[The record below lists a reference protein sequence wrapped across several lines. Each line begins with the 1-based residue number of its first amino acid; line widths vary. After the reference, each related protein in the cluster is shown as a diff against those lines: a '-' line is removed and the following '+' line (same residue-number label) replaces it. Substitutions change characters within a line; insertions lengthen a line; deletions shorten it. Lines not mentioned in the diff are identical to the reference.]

1 MLLDSKKVN
10 EIIMEEEKDIIS
22 IDFYAFFKII
32 WKEKIAIVIITLMF
46 VITGILYALLAR
58 EEFSTE
64 GTILPEFQ
72 SKTGG
77 LSQFAGLASL
87 AGVDLSSMSGGLGGV
102 EAVRPDL
109 YPTVIGSTPFFLE
122 LFKFQ
127 VTTRKGEKI
136 TFSQFYD
143 KYVLDDDINE
153 EYAKLKYP
161 LSKDYVAVPYQ
172 TEKNLKDLRKRIT
185 SSIDKK
191 TGIITFTVKMPDP
204 IVAALI
210 TKFSMDYVK
219 EYVINYRTEK
229 LKRDLNFLAERLD
242 AAKGK
247 YYNNQAK
254 KAQYSDQNQLS
265 MMKLQVADLQRERI
279 ESEYK
284 ISSTFY
290 NSLLQ
295 KYEEA
300 KLKLQQ
306 ETPVLKVLEPPVVPN
321 KRSEPK
327 RAIVVLIA
335 TFLGGI
341 FGIIFGLIRKKNYK
355 LVIK

>member
-1 MLLDSKKVN
+1 
-10 EIIMEEEKDIIS
+10 MEEEKDIIS
-22 IDFYAFFKII
+22 IDFSAFFKII
-32 WKEKIAIVIITLMF
+32 WKEKVWVVLITLLF
-46 VITGILYALLAR
+46 AIGGVVYALLAR

-109 YPTVIGSTPFFLE
+109 YPTVVGSTPFFLE
-122 LFKFQ
+122 LFKCK
-127 VTTRKGEKI
+127 VVTRKREQM

-143 KYVLDDDINE
+143 KYVLDDNIDE
-153 EYAKLKYP
+153 EYTKLTYP
-161 LSKDYVAVPYQ
+161 LNNDYLAVTYQ

-191 TGIITFTVKMPDP
+191 TGVITFTVKMPDP
-204 IVAALI
+204 IVAALV
-210 TKFSMDYVK
+210 TKFSMEYVK
-219 EYVINYRTEK
+219 QYVTNYRTEK
-229 LKRDLNFLAERLD
+229 SKRDLNFLAERLD

-247 YYNNQAK
+247 YYSNQTK

-265 MMKLQVADLQRERI
+265 MIKVQSADLQRERI
-279 ESEYK
+279 ESDYK
-284 ISSTFY
+284 LSSSFY
-290 NSLLQ
+290 NTLLQ

-300 KLKLQQ
+300 KLKVQQ

-327 RAIVVLIA
+327 RTIIVLIA

>member
-1 MLLDSKKVN
+1 
-10 EIIMEEEKDIIS
+10 MEEEKDIIS
-22 IDFYAFFKII
+22 IDFSAFFKII
-32 WKEKIAIVIITLMF
+32 WKEKIWIIPITLLF
-46 VITGILYALLAR
+46 TIGGITYALYAR
-58 EEFSTE
+58 EEFVST
-64 GTILPEFQ
+64 GKILPEYQ
-72 SKTGG
+72 SKAGG
-77 LSQFAGLASL
+77 LGQFAGLASL
-87 AGVDLSSMSGGLGGV
+87 AGIDVSSAGGGGSD
-102 EAVRPDL
+102 AIRPDL
-109 YPTVIGSTPFFLE
+109 YPDVLKSTPFFLD
-122 LFKFQ
+122 LFK
-127 VTTRKGEKI
+127 VKVKTTENKEM

-143 KYVLDDDINE
+143 NFVLDNDIKE
-153 EYAKLKYP
+153 
-161 LSKDYVAVPYQ
+161 KDTKIKFPTSNQYIAVSYQ
-172 TEKNLKDLRKRIT
+172 TEKNLKDLRERI
-185 SSIDKK
+185 SAVIDKK
-191 TGIITFTVKMPDP
+191 TGLITVTVKLPDPVVATIITDYSMNFLTNY
-204 IVAALI
+204 I
-210 TKFSMDYVK
+210 T
-219 EYVINYRTEK
+219 NYRTEK
-229 LKRDLNFLAERLD
+229 AKRDLNFLAERLD

-254 KAQYSDQNQLS
+254 KAQYSDQYQLS
-265 MMKLQVADLQRERI
+265 MMKLQAADLQRERI

-290 NSLLQ
+290 NTLLQ

-306 ETPVLKVLEPPVVPN
+306 ETPVIKVLEPPVVPN

>member
-1 MLLDSKKVN
+1 
-10 EIIMEEEKDIIS
+10 MEEEKDIIS
-22 IDFYAFFKII
+22 IDFSAFFRVI
-32 WKEKIAIVIITLMF
+32 WKEKVLILAITLLF
-46 VITGILYALLAR
+46 ALGGVYSALSAR
-58 EEFSTE
+58 EEFIST
-64 GTILPEFQ
+64 GKILPEYQ
-72 SKTGG
+72 SKAGG

-87 AGVDLSSMSGGLGGV
+87 AGVDLSSAAAAG
-102 EAVRPDL
+102 ADAIRPDL
-109 YPTVIGSTPFFLE
+109 YPDVLKSTPFFLD
-122 LFKFQ
+122 LFKTK
-127 VTTRKGEKI
+127 VKTKDNKEM

-143 KYVLDDDINE
+143 TFVLDDKIE
-153 EYAKLKYP
+153 E
-161 LSKDYVAVPYQ
+161 KDTKVKFPKGNQYIAVSYQ
-172 TEKNLKDLRKRIT
+172 TEKNLKDLRERI
-185 SSIDKK
+185 SAVIDKK
-191 TGIITFTVKMPDP
+191 SGLITVTVKLPDPVVATIITDYSMNFLTNY
-204 IVAALI
+204 I
-210 TKFSMDYVK
+210 T
-219 EYVINYRTEK
+219 NYRTEK
-229 LKRDLNFLAERLD
+229 AKRDLDFLAERLD

-247 YYNNQAK
+247 YYTNQVK

-265 MMKLQVADLQRERI
+265 MIKLQAADLQRERI

-327 RAIVVLIA
+327 RVIVVILA

>member
-1 MLLDSKKVN
+1 
-10 EIIMEEEKDIIS
+10 MEEEKDIIS
-22 IDFYAFFKII
+22 IDFSAFFKII
-32 WKEKIAIVIITLMF
+32 WKEKVWVILITLLF
-46 VITGILYALLAR
+46 ALGGVYYALTAR

-109 YPTVIGSTPFFLE
+109 YPTVVGSTPFFLE
-122 LFKFQ
+122 LFKCK
-127 VTTRKGEKI
+127 VVTRKREQM

-143 KYVLDDDINE
+143 KYVLDDDIDE
-153 EYAKLKYP
+153 EYTKLKYP
-161 LSKDYVAVPYQ
+161 LNKDYLAVTYQ

-191 TGIITFTVKMPDP
+191 TGVITFTVKMPDP
-204 IVAALI
+204 IVAALV
-210 TKFSMDYVK
+210 TKFSMEYVK
-219 EYVINYRTEK
+219 QYVINYRTEK
-229 LKRDLNFLAERLD
+229 AKRDLNFLAERLD

-247 YYNNQAK
+247 YYSNQTK

-265 MMKLQVADLQRERI
+265 MIKVQSADLQRERI

-284 ISSTFY
+284 LSSSFY

-300 KLKLQQ
+300 KLKVQQ

-327 RAIVVLIA
+327 RVIVVLLA

-341 FGIIFGLIRKKNYK
+341 FGIIVGLVRKKNYK